1 MKPIDLA
8 MIVLKQDM
16 VAEQH
21 DLPTYMKEAMKQV
34 GDARKKR
41 EEAQK
46 LRDQISNHEED
57 GKIFQYYK
65 ENHPEWFGNFMQGG
79 GQ

>member
-65 ENHPEWFGNFMQGG
+65 ENHPEWFGNFMGG